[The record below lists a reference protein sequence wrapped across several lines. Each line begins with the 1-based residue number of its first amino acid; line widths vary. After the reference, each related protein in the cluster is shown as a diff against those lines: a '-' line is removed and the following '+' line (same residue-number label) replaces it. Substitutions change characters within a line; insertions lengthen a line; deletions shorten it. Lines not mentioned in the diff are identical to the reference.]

1 MFLARLKHQTL
12 TAGCLTED
20 DIPANRDHPEERRN
34 QISIEPTNWHRY
46 WIYVSISHYTVD

>member
-34 QISIEPTNWHRY
+34 HISIEPTNWHRY